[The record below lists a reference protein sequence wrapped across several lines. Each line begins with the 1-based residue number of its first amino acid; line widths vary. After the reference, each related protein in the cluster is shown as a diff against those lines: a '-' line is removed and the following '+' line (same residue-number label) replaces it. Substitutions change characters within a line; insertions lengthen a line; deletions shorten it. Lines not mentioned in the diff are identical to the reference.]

1 MTCGSNFT
9 ASSGTL
15 QTPNWPQTYPNNIDC
30 EWYIWLPNSDKVV
43 EISCGE
49 TEPYGI
55 AGSHPECTKD
65 YIAFY
70 DGHTKQSSS
79 YGPYC
84 GFTKPN
90 GIKMSSNL
98 AKVVFHAG
106 PTHSSSRKGAQC
118 TFRSVDGPTTPP
130 PTTPSPPTTPPPTT
144 PPPTTL
150 PPTTSLPTTPPP
162 TTTTATMTITPPPPL
177 CGGVLTTSSG
187 TFQTPDWPETYPVN
201 IDCEWRIQLPDE
213 SKVVEIRCEENP
225 FGIAGSLPA
234 CNKDYLKFYDG
245 HSKQDTE
252 LGPFCHYTKPNAAIM
267 SSNKAM
273 AIFHAGPRHNSARR
287 GFKCSFQSKD
297 LSSTPQCGGTL
308 TAASGSFQTPNWPQT
323 YPVNIDCTWTIILP
337 DSSKRVEIDFDSPFG
352 IAGSLPACVK
362 DKLHIHDDP
371 TGTVHGPYC
380 HFALPSP
387 PIMSSNQ
394 ARVVFSAG
402 PAHNP
407 SRVGFKANYRSA

>member
-1 MTCGSNFT
+1 M
-9 ASSGTL
+9 
-15 QTPNWPQTYPNNIDC
+15 
-30 EWYIWLPNSDKVV
+30 
-43 EISCGE
+43 
-49 TEPYGI
+49 
-55 AGSHPECTKD
+55 
-65 YIAFY
+65 
-70 DGHTKQSSS
+70 
-79 YGPYC
+79 
-84 GFTKPN
+84 
-90 GIKMSSNL
+90 
-98 AKVVFHAG
+98 
-106 PTHSSSRKGAQC
+106 
-118 TFRSVDGPTTPP
+118 
-130 PTTPSPPTTPPPTT
+130 
-144 PPPTTL
+144 
-150 PPTTSLPTTPPP
+150 
-162 TTTTATMTITPPPPL
+162 
-177 CGGVLTTSSG
+177 TTSSG
-187 TFQTPDWPETYPVN
+187 TFQTPNWPETYPVN

-252 LGPFCHYTKPNAAIM
+252 FGPFCHYTKPNTATM

-297 LSSTPQCGGTL
+297 LSSTPQCGGTF
-308 TAASGSFQTPNWPQT
+308 TAASGSFQTPNWPETYPVNIDCEWRIQLPDESKVVEIRCEENPFGIAGSLPACNKDYLKFYDGHSKQDTEFGPFCHYTKPNTATMSSNKAMAVFHAGPRHNSARRGFKCLFQSIDLSSIPQCGGTFTATSGSFQTPNWPQT

-337 DSSKRVEIDFDSPFG
+337 DSSKRVEIYFDLPFG

-362 DKLHIHDDP
+362 DKLHIHDDLA
-371 TGTVHGPYC
+371 GTVYGPYC
-380 HFALPSP
+380 YFSLPSP